1 MRFIGVDLAWSS
13 RAGTGLCTIADGR
26 VISSTRVTTDD
37 EILAWLASHVSGDVL
52 VAIDAPLIV
61 RNSTGRRPCDQLIS
75 QCFGAHHA
83 SAHSA
88 NLGIQAFRDGVR
100 GERVARALGLDID
113 PAFAPLTGVRRA
125 IEVYPH
131 PAIVALF
138 DLPVTLKY
146 KAKPNR
152 TLATRS
158 AALAALLG
166 HLETLR
172 GADPPVDVTIA
183 PRWSAIV
190 DAVTDPPSGAAL
202 SRVED
207 EIDAFVCAY
216 VGLYYWTHG
225 TTRCR
230 VAGDLEGGYIVTP
243 VNQQQG
249 ACIDARSSA
258 GPRSDPASTVERR
271 EPAGSSVTTRD
282 VEKLPISWRFT
293 DFRRRS

>member
-146 KAKPNR
+146 KAKPGR
-152 TLATRS
+152 TLQSR
-158 AALAALLG
+158 AALM
-166 HLETLR
+166 
-172 GADPPVDVTIA
+172 
-183 PRWSAIV
+183 
-190 DAVTDPPSGAAL
+190 
-202 SRVED
+202 SR
-207 EIDAFVCAY
+207 
-216 VGLYYWTHG
+216 
-225 TTRCR
+225 
-230 VAGDLEGGYIVTP
+230 
-243 VNQQQG
+243 
-249 ACIDARSSA
+249 
-258 GPRSDPASTVERR
+258 
-271 EPAGSSVTTRD
+271 
-282 VEKLPISWRFT
+282 
-293 DFRRRS
+293 